1 MLWKLQIIINSCSIK
16 FGDAGGGQ
24 GGGGGQN
31 YKGSASHVVNIKISL
46 PGGENRLRI
55 LNKDITVMWF
65 TF

>member
-1 MLWKLQIIINSCSIK
+1 MVDKA
-16 FGDAGGGQ
+16 AGGD
-24 GGGGGQN
+24 

-55 LNKDITVMWF
+55 LNKDIIVMWF